1 MPLFD
6 YKCKECKKT
15 FEKLMKQTADIP
27 PECPQCGSRN
37 TEKKEVQS
45 INFELK
51 GVGVYKNN
59 TH

>member
-1 MPLFD
+1 
-6 YKCKECKKT
+6 
-15 FEKLMKQTADIP
+15 MKQTADIP
-27 PECPQCGSRN
+27 PECPVCGSRN
-37 TEKKEVQS
+37 TEKQEVQS